1 MFLGTPQRLQFSG
14 EAVVLPASPP
24 SVHRLLAA
32 IVASESAFYEGRVSD
47 GACLPSRVG
56 RAGPGFGGEPRGA
69 RALPAPSPPLQ
80 ISLDHLPSLILE
92 RVRGLESVAGIR
104 PESASLAPFPHHH
117 SAARCRRDDSFLR
130 TRFRGR
136 GGRGRPSSAH
146 TPSHGLSSRSSRTP
160 GSIHPSSEVMLLQ

>member
-56 RAGPGFGGEPRGA
+56 RAGHGFGGEPRGA
-69 RALPAPSPPLQ
+69 RALPAPRRPADKPGSFTQ
-80 ISLDHLPSLILE
+80 FNFGESERARIRFGDST
-92 RVRGLESVAGIR
+92 RVRLPR
-104 PESASLAPFPHHH
+104 PFPPP
-117 SAARCRRDDSFLR
+117 SQRGALQAR
-130 TRFRGR
+130 
-136 GGRGRPSSAH
+136 
-146 TPSHGLSSRSSRTP
+146 
-160 GSIHPSSEVMLLQ
+160 